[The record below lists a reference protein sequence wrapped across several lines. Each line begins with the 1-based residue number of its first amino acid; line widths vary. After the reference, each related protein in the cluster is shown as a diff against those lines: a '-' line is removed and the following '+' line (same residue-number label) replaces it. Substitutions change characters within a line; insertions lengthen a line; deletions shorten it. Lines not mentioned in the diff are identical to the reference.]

1 MILEIRTPTRR
12 ILKNMVNE
20 GWITTKAFESER
32 IPLELLMMFQHG
44 IIPMIENEQDYE
56 INLFK
61 NISIKGQ
68 IRKRKIAIDMVG
80 WTAFDDDFYRDEM
93 IKVHKAQLSILEM
106 LDRLMT
112 SQFS

>member
-1 MILEIRTPTRR
+1 MILEIRTPTRK

-20 GWITTKAFESER
+20 GWITTKTFESER

-68 IRKRKIAIDMVG
+68 IRKRKIGAIYETYF
-80 WTAFDDDFYRDEM
+80 WSR
-93 IKVHKAQLSILEM
+93 
-106 LDRLMT
+106 
-112 SQFS
+112 SQKQSKNCG